1 MDVPLESDGR
11 LDLRRLKRVW
21 GMENGFAM
29 YTGPGR
35 RIRVGP
41 QPDEQLSA
49 IAWTVALGSNAVLG
63 VIECPSPSTQAAR
76 RGRAILKGVP
86 RATLT
91 VGRLML
97 SHAFWIGATLVALPV
112 LVVLRMLQLP
122 VRFAGL
128 VLLCVLGVPLAAACL
143 VGRTAWRA
151 YGRLR
156 LSLER
161 AWRSDIRVRV
171 STWTILPSPAA
182 RESGKEWLGWVASGV
197 LVWTVAIAEAL
208 FLTALYIEEV
218 ERRSRDAR
226 TWRRSRPEMFV
237 DDDEEDYEEVEGG
250 RNDAIIITTRN
261 VDPDHTCQCLCGGRM
276 PDTQARKQ

>member
-1 MDVPLESDGR
+1 MRSESLIALSRRCTLDPEGASESGHNRTNSSPRSPGR
-11 LDLRRLKRVW
+11 LRW
-21 GMENGFAM
+21 GAM
-29 YTGPGR
+29 QSWASLVGR
-35 RIRVGP
+35 RSSPWPLRVRHP
-41 QPDEQLSA
+41 EPDPA
-49 IAWTVALGSNAVLG
+49 CDTP
-63 VIECPSPSTQAAR
+63 ECPSPSTQAAR

-97 SHAFWIGATLVALPV
+97 FHAFWIGATLVALPV

-161 AWRSDIRVRV
+161 AWRREIRGRAR
-171 STWTILPSPAA
+171 TWTLLPSPAA
-182 RESGKEWLGWVASGV
+182 RESGKEWLGWMASGV

-208 FLTALYIEEV
+208 FLTARDIEEV
-218 ERRSRDAR
+218 ERRARDAR
-226 TWRRSRPEMFV
+226 RWSGSEISV
-237 DDDEEDYEEVEGG
+237 DDDEEDEEAEEE
-250 RNDAIIITTRN
+250 T
-261 VDPDHTCQCLCGGRM
+261 
-276 PDTQARKQ
+276 K